1 MSRSKTD
8 SSTVPS
14 ASAAERGT
22 DDLFNPVSLARA
34 SQAIVDQ
41 VRALIRDGQLTAG
54 ERLPSERDLCD
65 RFGVSRVTVREALRI
80 LEASGLVA
88 VKVGA
93 RGGAFITTPSSDRVG
108 RGIEDYLTL
117 SPSVSPTEVTE
128 ARLILE
134 VGIVPTVC
142 ERATEADIAGL
153 LALCDAA
160 DDAVARGEYTME
172 MSAEFHLAVARL
184 AHNAAIEMLLRPFH
198 APMLSSMKAARE
210 AAPAMG
216 TLGVK
221 EHRRF
226 VEAVRVNDVEKAT
239 RLMRSHL
246 ERTASRV
253 RAARKRRTN

>member
-1 MSRSKTD
+1 MSRAKTEPV
-8 SSTVPS
+8 STS
-14 ASAAERGT
+14 AERGT
-22 DDLFNPVSLARA
+22 DDMFNPVSLARA

-41 VRALIRDGQLTAG
+41 VRALIGNGQLSAG

-108 RGIEDYLTL
+108 RGIADYLTM
-117 SPSVSPTEVTE
+117 SPSITAAEVTE

-134 VGIVPTVC
+134 VGIVPVVC
-142 ERATEADIAGL
+142 ERATDEDIAGL
-153 LALCDAA
+153 LALCDEADAA
-160 DDAVARGEYTME
+160 MTRGDYTME
-172 MSAEFHLAVARL
+172 LSAEFHIRVARL
-184 AHNAAIEMLLRPFH
+184 AHNGAIEMLLRPFH
-198 APMLSSMKAARE
+198 GPMLDSLKEARE
-210 AAPAMG
+210 AAPVMG
-216 TLGVK
+216 ALGVK

-226 VEAVRVNDVEKAT
+226 VEAVRARDAEKAGK
-239 RLMRSHL
+239 LMKSHL

-253 RAARKRRTN
+253 KAARKRGAS